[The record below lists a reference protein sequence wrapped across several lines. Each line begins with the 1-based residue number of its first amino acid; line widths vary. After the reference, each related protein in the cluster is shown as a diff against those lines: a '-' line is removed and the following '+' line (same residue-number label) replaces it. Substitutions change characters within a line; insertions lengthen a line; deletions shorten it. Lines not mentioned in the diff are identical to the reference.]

1 MEKVSFSMTFLFVL
15 FVITT
20 CKCSF
25 SFLLFYIY
33 PTIYFIKKTNKI
45 VLAGVSM
52 SNIPV
57 VEGGEIKL
65 NLPCDTTA
73 TCEKKSSCPGE
84 RMVLRCV
91 HNFCQC
97 NW

>member
-20 CKCSF
+20 C
-25 SFLLFYIY
+25 
-33 PTIYFIKKTNKI
+33 
-45 VLAGVSM
+45 VSM
-52 SNIPV
+52 SNITV

-65 NLPCDTTA
+65 NVPCNTTA
-73 TCEKKSSCPGE
+73 TCHQKTSCPGE